1 MLTLVDVN
9 SILDA
14 AQQEADANAWPVT
27 IAIADDGVHLLGLRR
42 LDSAAP
48 FTASV
53 ATQQARSGGV
63 PVIVDGHVTGNMG
76 PPASRPSK
84 MCKLPNCQGGSC
96 RRCLITQ
103 RCMPL
108 IKLPGGPMSID
119 LKLIIGTGTA
129 LIISTLLMVA
139 LNIFQMRGLLN
150 RYLLNSARP
159 ASLKAVTNPVARDLQ
174 DPITAS
180 EPIASNHYLKD
191 WFAPGEPEQSL
202 VPATRYLDGVPTSQ
216 GAETFEVQIK
226 AFRLDRWTGGRA

>member
-1 MLTLVDVN
+1 M
-9 SILDA
+9 LDA
-14 AQQEADANAWPVT
+14 GQQEADANAWPVT
-27 IAIADDGVHLLGLRR
+27 IAIADDGVRLLGLRR

-48 FTASV
+48 FTASI

-76 PPASRPSK
+76 ASGVTPEQDVQIA
-84 MCKLPNCQGGSC
+84 KLPNCQGGSC
-96 RRCLITQ
+96 RRCLT
-103 RCMPL
+103 RRYMPL

-119 LKLIIGTGTA
+119 LKLIIGTGIA
-129 LIISTLLMVA
+129 LIISALLMVA

-150 RYLLNSARP
+150 RYLLNSAPP
-159 ASLKAVTNPVARDLQ
+159 ASLKAVTNSVARDLQ

-180 EPIASNHYLKD
+180 KPIASNHYLKD

-202 VPATRYLDGVPTSQ
+202 IPATRYLDGVPTSQ